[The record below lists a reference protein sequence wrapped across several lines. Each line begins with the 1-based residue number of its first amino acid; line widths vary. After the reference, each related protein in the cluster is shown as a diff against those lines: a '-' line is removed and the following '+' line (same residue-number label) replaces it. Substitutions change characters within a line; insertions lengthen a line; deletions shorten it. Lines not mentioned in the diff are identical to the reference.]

1 MSFKQKHTLSTLST
15 LSMLCC
21 SVILL
26 FAARVTEAA
35 NGEITINGK
44 VYEASCVVDSGSKTI
59 NLENVNKSVLALAA
73 NNSVIG
79 VKQHSISVT
88 GCPTNITPEFSFDTT
103 DNNIDDASKGTLKNK
118 ATSGASAAVG
128 VKLLNDSGVEINF
141 NSYKVIIAGATQSI
155 PLRAGYFVKNKND
168 ISSGN
173 VVASIGYLFTY
184 P

>member
-1 MSFKQKHTLSTLST
+1 MIFKKKHT

-59 NLENVNKSVLALAA
+59 NLENVTKSELTSAT
-73 NNSVIG
+73 NNSVIR
-79 VKQHSISVT
+79 VKPHTISVT
-88 GCPTNITPEFSFDTT
+88 GCPTNITPAFSFDTN
-103 DNNIDDASKGTLKNK
+103 DNNIDGTSTGTLKNK
-118 ATSGASAAVG
+118 DSSGAGAGVG
-128 VKLLNDSGVEINF
+128 VQLLNSSGAAIDF
-141 NSYKVIIAGATQSI
+141 NLYSVSIAGATQSI
-155 PLRAGYFVKNKND
+155 PLKAGYFVKDNAD

-173 VVASIGYLFTY
+173 VMASIGYLFTY